1 MDARL
6 KGFFTKYFR
15 SSSSPVL
22 ATIDDENEY
31 ESIRSTLL
39 EQPTSIEQQVL
50 SRIASVDDQ
59 KKDTAAAAA
68 AVKRN
73 GIAV

>member
-6 KGFFTKYFR
+6 KGFFIKYFR
-15 SSSSPVL
+15 SSSSPIL

-39 EQPTSIEQQVL
+39 EQSTNIEQQIL
-50 SRIASVDDQ
+50 SRIATIGNQ
-59 KKDTAAAAA
+59 KKMQQQQQA
-68 AVKRN
+68 KRS
-73 GIAV
+73 GTDV